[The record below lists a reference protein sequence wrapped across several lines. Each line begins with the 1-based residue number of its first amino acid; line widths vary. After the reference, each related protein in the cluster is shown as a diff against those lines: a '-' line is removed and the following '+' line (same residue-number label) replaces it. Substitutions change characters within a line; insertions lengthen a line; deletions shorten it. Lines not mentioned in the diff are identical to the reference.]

1 VTDRCNCGRGA
12 SDQAPLPP
20 KHYRGPDELLHDRS
34 GEECGC
40 DGHRPGDPA
49 SNRLG
54 DVGSEHVR
62 REIFE
67 PTATSVAVVVSNGV
81 GRLPRWAAS
90 VTTGT
95 LDEDGYTW
103 YPDDLG
109 SGEYWVSGDFGSR
122 DTPVGVQR
130 ATARIA
136 AMYSPTPFT
145 AQADAEGNPIGRPPA
160 PSQQDETDPSPPGG
174 MNYER
179 TTGDPVADAWL
190 EPYKTN
196 RVLV

>member
-1 VTDRCNCGRGA
+1 MSYCTIGQAKSAGATGTDPEIQLAIDSAMWVVNTYA
-12 SDQAPLPP
+12 
-20 KHYRGPDELLHDRS
+20 
-34 GEECGC
+34 
-40 DGHRPGDPA
+40 
-49 SNRLG
+49 
-54 DVGSEHVR
+54 